1 MTKLTFKSERIAMK
15 TRTLLM
21 MAVVAAIAVIAV
33 QQGAVQAEATG
44 LAKVAV
50 VDVTRVLETS
60 KKHQAWK
67 EKMEKEQEGT
77 KAEFAKMKSEL
88 ESLQQNI
95 KLRKVG
101 SEDYINLSSQFV
113 EKKAIMEAKN
123 AFYEEKVT
131 SQMQNWTEELYKTLM
146 IVVDRV
152 AQQKGIDLVLAKEQL
167 DLPAPSLRDFM
178 LTIKTK
184 KVLYNDV
191 KLDITSEVLAALD
204 SEK

>member
-1 MTKLTFKSERIAMK
+1 
-15 TRTLLM
+15 
-21 MAVVAAIAVIAV
+21 
-33 QQGAVQAEATG
+33 VQAEATG

-67 EKMEKEQEGT
+67 EKMEKEQENT

-123 AFYEEKVT
+123 AFYEEKIT

-152 AQQKGIDLVLAKEQL
+152 AQQKGINLVLAKEQL

-184 KVLYNDV
+184 KVLYNDA

>member
-1 MTKLTFKSERIAMK
+1 MKTGTIIAMA
-15 TRTLLM
+15 L
-21 MAVVAAIAVIAV
+21 AAVAATGIFR
-33 QQGAVQAEATG
+33 QVQADATG
-44 LAKVAV
+44 AAKVAV
-50 VDVTRVLETS
+50 VDVTRVLEQS

-67 EKMEKEQEGT
+67 DKMEKEQEKM
-77 KAEFAKMKSEL
+77 KAEFTAMRSEL
-88 ESLQQNI
+88 QSLEENI
-95 KLRKVG
+95 KLRNRG
-101 SEDYINLSSQFV
+101 SEDYIKLTGQFV

-131 SQMQNWTEELYKTLM
+131 SQMQTWTEDLYKSLM

-152 AQQKGIDLVLAKEQL
+152 AQQKGIDIVLAKEQL

-184 KVLYNDV
+184 KVLYNDP
-191 KLDITSEVLAALD
+191 KMDITSEVLAALD

>member
-1 MTKLTFKSERIAMK
+1 MK

-21 MAVVAAIAVIAV
+21 MALVAAIAVIAV

-113 EKKAIMEAKN
+113 EKKAVMEAKN

>member
-1 MTKLTFKSERIAMK
+1 MALIAAA
-15 TRTLLM
+15 T
-21 MAVVAAIAVIAV
+21 AVVLRQTTAQADAA
-33 QQGAVQAEATG
+33 GP
-44 LAKVAV
+44 AKVAV
-50 VDVTRVLETS
+50 VDVTKVLESS

-67 EKMEKEQEGT
+67 DKMEKEQEQM
-77 KAEFAKMKSEL
+77 KAEFAKMKSDL

-101 SEDYINLSSQFV
+101 SDDYINLSSQFV

-131 SQMQNWTEELYKTLM
+131 SQMQNWTEDLYKTLM

-184 KVLYNDV
+184 KVLYNDN
-191 KLDITSEVLAALD
+191 KLDITAEVLAALD

>member
-1 MTKLTFKSERIAMK
+1 MK
-15 TRTLLM
+15 TRTIIVMALIAAAT
-21 MAVVAAIAVIAV
+21 AVVLRQTTAQADAA
-33 QQGAVQAEATG
+33 GP
-44 LAKVAV
+44 AKVAV
-50 VDVTRVLETS
+50 VDVTKVLESS
-60 KKHQAWK
+60 KKHQTWK
-67 EKMEKEQEGT
+67 DKMEKEQEQM
-77 KAEFAKMKSEL
+77 KAEFAKMTSDL

-101 SEDYINLSSQFV
+101 SDDYINLSSQFV

-131 SQMQNWTEELYKTLM
+131 SQMQNWTEDLYKTLM

-184 KVLYNDV
+184 KVLYNDN
-191 KLDITSEVLAALD
+191 KLDITAEVLAALD

>member
-1 MTKLTFKSERIAMK
+1 MK
-15 TRTLLM
+15 TRTIIVMALIAAAT
-21 MAVVAAIAVIAV
+21 AVVLRQTTAQADAA
-33 QQGAVQAEATG
+33 GP
-44 LAKVAV
+44 AKVAV
-50 VDVTRVLETS
+50 VDVTKVLESS

-67 EKMEKEQEGT
+67 DKMEKEQEQM
-77 KAEFAKMKSEL
+77 KAEFAKMKSDL

-101 SEDYINLSSQFV
+101 SDDYINLSSQFV

-131 SQMQNWTEELYKTLM
+131 SQMQNWTEDLYKTLM

-184 KVLYNDV
+184 KVLYNDN
-191 KLDITSEVLAALD
+191 KLDITAEVLAALD

>member
-1 MTKLTFKSERIAMK
+1 MKTGTLIAMA
-15 TRTLLM
+15 LA
-21 MAVVAAIAVIAV
+21 AVVATGLLR
-33 QQGAVQAEATG
+33 QGTLQADATG
-44 LAKVAV
+44 AAKVAV
-50 VDVTRVLETS
+50 VDVTRVLEQS

-67 EKMEKEQEGT
+67 DKMEKEQEQM
-77 KAEFAKMKSEL
+77 KAEFTAMQSEL
-88 ESLQQNI
+88 QSLEDNI
-95 KLRKVG
+95 KLRTRG
-101 SEDYINLSSQFV
+101 SEDFIKLTGQFV

-131 SQMQNWTEELYKTLM
+131 GQMQTWTEDLYKTLM

-152 AQQKGIDLVLAKEQL
+152 AQQKGIDIVLAKEQL

-184 KVLYNDV
+184 KVLYNDP
-191 KLDITSEVLAALD
+191 KMDITAEVLAVLD

>member
-1 MTKLTFKSERIAMK
+1 MTERIAMK
-15 TRTLLM
+15 TGTIIA
-21 MAVVAAIAVIAV
+21 MALAAVAATGIFR
-33 QQGAVQAEATG
+33 QVQADATG
-44 LAKVAV
+44 AAKVAV
-50 VDVTRVLETS
+50 VDVTRVLEQS

-67 EKMEKEQEGT
+67 DKMEKEQEKM
-77 KAEFAKMKSEL
+77 KAEFTAMRSEL
-88 ESLQQNI
+88 QSLEENI
-95 KLRKVG
+95 KLRNRG
-101 SEDYINLSSQFV
+101 SEDYIKLTGQFV

-131 SQMQNWTEELYKTLM
+131 SQMQTWTEDLYKSLM

-152 AQQKGIDLVLAKEQL
+152 AQQKGIDIVLAKEQL

-184 KVLYNDV
+184 KVLYNDP
-191 KLDITSEVLAALD
+191 KMDITSEVLAALD

>member
-1 MTKLTFKSERIAMK
+1 MALA
-15 TRTLLM
+15 
-21 MAVVAAIAVIAV
+21 AVVATGLLR
-33 QQGAVQAEATG
+33 QGTLQADATG
-44 LAKVAV
+44 AAKVAV
-50 VDVTRVLETS
+50 VDVTRVLEQS

-67 EKMEKEQEGT
+67 DKMEKEQEQM
-77 KAEFAKMKSEL
+77 KAEFTAMQSEL
-88 ESLQQNI
+88 QSLEDNI
-95 KLRKVG
+95 KLRTRG
-101 SEDYINLSSQFV
+101 SEDFIKLTGQFV

-131 SQMQNWTEELYKTLM
+131 GQMQTWTEDLYKTLM

-152 AQQKGIDLVLAKEQL
+152 AQQKGIDIVLAKEQL

-184 KVLYNDV
+184 KVLYNDP
-191 KLDITSEVLAALD
+191 KMDITAEVLAVLD